1 LHSPRRFPAE
11 ARRLLDR
18 IDKAYYDRVLT
29 QEEFEENELLASEV
43 ARLAMYATSP
53 LERLESRLS
62 PWVSY
67 VIVPV
72 FALANAG
79 VRFSGEAASGLL
91 SDPVVLG
98 VALGLVAGKTIGVFL
113 ASVLAV
119 KLGLGK
125 LPAGTSWRHVLGLSM
140 VAGVGFTVA
149 LFVTSISFT
158 DPALADSAKIGI
170 LLGSA
175 VAGTIG
181 YLFLRAV
188 PTPAEAE
195 AEVAPEQAPPRK
207 WVVNLPEDALARS

>member
-1 LHSPRRFPAE
+1 
-11 ARRLLDR
+11 
-18 IDKAYYDRVLT
+18 
-29 QEEFEENELLASEV
+29 
-43 ARLAMYATSP
+43 
-53 LERLESRLS
+53 
-62 PWVSY
+62 
-67 VIVPV
+67 
-72 FALANAG
+72 
-79 VRFSGEAASGLL
+79 
-91 SDPVVLG
+91 
-98 VALGLVAGKTIGVFL
+98 
-113 ASVLAV
+113 VLAV